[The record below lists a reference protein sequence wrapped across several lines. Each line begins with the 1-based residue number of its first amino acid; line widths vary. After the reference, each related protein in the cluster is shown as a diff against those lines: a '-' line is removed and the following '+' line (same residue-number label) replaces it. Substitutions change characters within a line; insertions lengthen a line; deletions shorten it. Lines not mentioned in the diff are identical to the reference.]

1 VNGAPES
8 RIVAFA
14 RLIRWAIVD
23 SGTKNARAISAVVR
37 PPTARSVS
45 ASCDA
50 PDSAG
55 WQQRKSSVSVSSSSG
70 AVSSGPAAWSAS
82 GGSRAAAVA
91 SRRSRARS
99 ARSWSVMRRDAT
111 AISQPLGLSGMPS
124 PDHCVAAARSASW
137 TGVLRRVEAAVAADD
152 RAEDL
157 RGELAQQVLDPDR
170 GRVERHPVTSR
181 RRRPP

>member
-1 VNGAPES
+1 MNGAPES

-23 SGTKNARAISAVVR
+23 SGTKNARAISAVVS

-50 PDSAG
+50 ADSAG

-70 AVSSGPAAWSAS
+70 ARSSGDGAWSAS
-82 GGSRAAAVA
+82 GGSSAAAVA

-124 PDHCVAAARSASW
+124 PGHWVAAASSASW
-137 TGVLRRVEAAVAADD
+137 TASSDA
-152 RAEDL
+152 
-157 RGELAQQVLDPDR
+157 
-170 GRVERHPVTSR
+170 SK
-181 RRRPP
+181 RP